1 MTYTKTTWVNGESP
15 AVNASNLNNIE
26 TGIDEAHQKV
36 LIDKDITL
44 SSTSWVDDTG
54 TSGYWYCEITDSEV
68 DTDVVVDFAVHLD
81 DLEDALK
88 FLNNVSQSFS
98 GYYRIYAYSE
108 PTADIV
114 IDVKKVK

>member
-1 MTYTKTTWVNGESP
+1 MAYTKTTWVNGESP

-44 SSTSWVDDTG
+44 SSTSWDDDTG
-54 TSGYWYCEITDSEV
+54 TSGYWYYEITDSEV

-81 DLEDALK
+81 DLEDAGMLT
-88 FLNNVSQSFS
+88 NITQSFS

-108 PTADIV
+108 PTEDIV